1 MPGTARRSAASRVAA
16 SSTVVSRVIPA
27 EAGRAG
33 PAAVSLRGV
42 GGVAAARTARS
53 ASAMAASTD
62 SGVLKRGGA
71 VPSGV
76 EGVESVADVAVVA
89 DELGEVVVED
99 PPPPVAGPAGVDP
112 PLA

>member
-16 SSTVVSRVIPA
+16 SSTVVSRVMPA
-27 EAGRAG
+27 EAGRGG

-62 SGVLKRGGA
+62 SGVLKRGGG
-71 VPSGV
+71 VPAEV
-76 EGVESVADVAVVA
+76 EGVAGVADVGAVA
-89 DELGEVVVED
+89 DELGAVVVGD
-99 PPPPVAGPAGVDP
+99 LPPPVAGPAGVD
-112 PLA
+112 